1 MHLKKAVDPDG
12 DGHQKYG
19 PVAIG
24 GFIPCRLLNDV
35 RENLAA
41 PRGQVAF
48 RRKTF
53 HDVNGLIGVPS
64 LPRLYC

>member
-1 MHLKKAVDPDG
+1 
-12 DGHQKYG
+12 
-19 PVAIG
+19 
-24 GFIPCRLLNDV
+24 LNDV